1 MKIMNLDF
9 NLNLSQ
15 QQKLVMNQQMQLS
28 VKLLQMSNFEL
39 AEYLNQEIQE
49 NPVIDADFS
58 KIEMNENYEKS
69 DYNKLS
75 QHLESDSYSSSAA
88 YGEEK
93 VSPFNF
99 IAEKKSLKDY
109 LKQQLGELEEN
120 DSIKV
125 ICMYIIEGINSSG
138 YFTDDLDETSSFLNV
153 DRKNVDNAL
162 KIIQT
167 FDPNGI
173 GARNL
178 KDCLK
183 IQANDK
189 GLLDDKLEMIIL
201 NHLEDIGDNKYNKIA
216 KELDISVQEA
226 QQYGDEIKTF
236 QPRPSSGFYTGDEV
250 KYINPDAYIESI
262 GDDLYVIMNDTS
274 LPNLSI
280 NNVYKDILSGDED
293 KNAKQYVREKINSA
307 TFLMKSINMR
317 RSTMYKVLE
326 QIVYIQKEY
335 FLKGEIYLQAMTL
348 KDISERIEMHEST
361 VSRAIKE
368 KYIYTDRGIVRIK
381 DLFTTA
387 ISNYNSEDISVNKIK
402 NEIQKLISNEDN
414 EKPLSDQNVSDI
426 LAGKDFKISRRTV
439 AKYREEMDIKSSAKR
454 KRF

>member
-1 MKIMNLDF
+1 MNLDF

-39 AEYLNQEIQE
+39 VEYLNEEIQE

-58 KIEMNENYEKS
+58 KIEVNENFEKS

-75 QHLESDSYSSSAA
+75 EHSGSDNYSSGAA
-88 YGEEK
+88 YGEEQI
-93 VSPFNF
+93 SPFNF
-99 IAEKKSLKDY
+99 ISEKKSLKDY
-109 LKQQLGELEEN
+109 LKEQLGELDEN
-120 DSIKV
+120 DKMKN

-138 YFTDDLDETSSFLNV
+138 YFTDDLDDTSKFLNV
-153 DRKNVDNAL
+153 DRKNVDSAL

-178 KDCLK
+178 KECLR
-183 IQANDK
+183 IQADYQ
-189 GLLDDKLEMIIL
+189 GVLDDKLELIIS
-201 NHLEDIGDNKYNKIA
+201 NHLEDIGDNKYNKIS
-216 KELDISVQEA
+216 KELNISVQKA

-236 QPRPSSGFYTGDEV
+236 QPKPSSGFYTGDEV
-250 KYINPDAYIESI
+250 KYINPDAYIENI

-280 NNVYKDILSGDED
+280 NSIYKDIINGSED
-293 KNAKQYVREKINSA
+293 KNAKKYVREKINSA

-317 RSTMYKVLE
+317 RSTVYKVLE
-326 QIVYIQKEY
+326 QIVDIQKKF
-335 FLKGEIYLQAMTL
+335 FLDGDTFLEAMTL
-348 KDISERIEMHEST
+348 KDISERIDMHEST

-368 KYIYTDRGIVRIK
+368 KYIYTNRGIVRIK
-381 DLFTTA
+381 DLFTTS

-402 NEIQKLISNEDN
+402 NEIQKLIESEEN
-414 EKPLSDQNVSDI
+414 EKPLSDQNISDI
-426 LAGKDFKISRRTV
+426 LADKDFKISRRTV
-439 AKYREEMDIKSSAKR
+439 AKYREEMGIKSSAKR